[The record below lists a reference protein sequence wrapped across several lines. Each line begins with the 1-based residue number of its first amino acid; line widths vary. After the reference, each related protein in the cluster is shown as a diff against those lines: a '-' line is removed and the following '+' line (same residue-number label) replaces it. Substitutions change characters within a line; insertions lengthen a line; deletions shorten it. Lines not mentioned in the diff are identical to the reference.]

1 MYLAGSWDR
10 TLQGLLAAKLSKS
23 AVTNWTSR
31 SEKGRDAQY
40 IEDVECVIKRGG
52 LICILRESASA
63 FVVGSVVPLE
73 VVLLSREVMST

>member
-40 IEDVECVIKRGG
+40 IEDVEYVIKRGG